1 MSKRTEKSKQLR
13 GILVWYTNLC
23 APTAE
28 QQWDS
33 QDWSSNTSSLPLEVE
48 DAVYFEHFVFSLK
61 IKSLADKTNLASQG
75 ITGKP
80 AENYAVQTAAAIAI
94 TKVICT
100 SFLIP
105 SLRLR
110 QATLYYVSKMLVDLA
125 INPSTP
131 IKTAVASL
139 TALVDLVRDD
149 DLAAALQAAA
159 KELEVTENRDI
170 SFLFSPGLAHTR
182 EGLGVLH
189 SVNSEVGCSDL
200 FAEVELPTR
209 SDYIQTAWEDG
220 F

>member
-1 MSKRTEKSKQLR
+1 MSKRTDKSKQLK
-13 GILVWYTNLC
+13 GVLVWYTELC

-33 QDWSSNTSSLPLEVE
+33 QDLSLNTSSLPLEVE
-48 DAVYFEHFVFSLK
+48 DDVYFEHFVLSLK
-61 IKSLADKTNLASQG
+61 IKSLADKTNLESKG

-80 AENYAVQTAAAIAI
+80 AENYFVQATAANAIS
-94 TKVICT
+94 KVLAT
-100 SFLIP
+100 SFIIP

-110 QATLYYVSKMLVDLA
+110 LAAQYYVSKKLVDLA

-139 TALVDLVRDD
+139 TALVDLVRDNE
-149 DLAAALQAAA
+149 LAAALQAAA
-159 KELEVTENRDI
+159 KELEVTGNRDI

-189 SVNSEVGCSDL
+189 AVNSEVGCSDL

>member
-1 MSKRTEKSKQLR
+1 MSKRTEKSKQLK

-48 DAVYFEHFVFSLK
+48 DAVYFEH
-61 IKSLADKTNLASQG
+61 KTNLASQG